1 MLGYIISSYG
11 GGEKNDFYAECGGTR
26 SSTTE
31 HSSGIYL
38 QLYGGG
44 GYFQH
49 DDDTQ
54 IKNNARN
61 GYILFHIDIKKD
73 SIGIYCLFCM
83 RVFSYHCESV
93 GTFCLLFCK
102 NG

>member
-1 MLGYIISSYG
+1 M
-11 GGEKNDFYAECGGTR
+11 
-26 SSTTE
+26 
-31 HSSGIYL
+31 YL

-73 SIGIYCLFCM
+73 SIGIYCLFLYACILISL
-83 RVFSYHCESV
+83 RIRWYVLSV
-93 GTFCLLFCK
+93 ILQKWIGVRLHYDEMYCLR
-102 NG
+102 